1 MEQPSDCGRNSRER
15 RKEKDRE
22 AEKTER
28 ESITKGK
35 QQAQSQSQKRKAIL
49 IPNRQ
54 KIKPKSIFSA
64 SLTCPVLKR
73 PPEAPCSP
81 KGPPGTRALN
91 TPPQFPH
98 SRILITITL
107 GLIRL
112 VPKRRRVGRGFFHT
126 ILSNPG
132 SGWLPQV
139 QCEPK

>member
-1 MEQPSDCGRNSRER
+1 MTVGETEPG
-15 RKEKDRE
+15 EKKGEGQE
-22 AEKTER
+22 AKTER
-28 ESITKGK
+28 ESVTKGK
-35 QQAQSQSQKRKAIL
+35 QQAQSHSQKRKAIL
-49 IPNRQ
+49 IPYRQ

-81 KGPPGTRALN
+81 KGPPGTPALN

-107 GLIRL
+107 GLIQL
-112 VPKRRRVGRGFFHT
+112 VPKGQRVGRGFFHT
-126 ILSNPG
+126 ILSNPRR
-132 SGWLPQV
+132 GWLPQV